1 MANFCLNFVTLQG
14 SQEQVERFDLL
25 MKSAKDEGQCFILET
40 TKSDLYMFDFEIVN
54 DFIYQFQTKWTPQ
67 DSFNYLLEISKD
79 FKDLVIT
86 LSYEEFGCNLFGKYV
101 IINGTYTL
109 KSLDEELIE
118 NEIVFD
124 DDNCT
129 YSYKD
134 FESESIS
141 ELCDMIL
148 ETV

>member
-14 SQEQVERFDLL
+14 NQEQLERFDLL
-25 MKSAKDEGQCFILET
+25 MKSAKDDGQCFILET

-54 DFIYQFQTKWTPQ
+54 DYIYQFHTKWTPK
-67 DSFNYLLEISKD
+67 DSFNYFLEISKD
-79 FKDLVIT
+79 FKDLEIT
-86 LSYEEFGCNLFGKYV
+86 LAYEEFGYNLFGKYV

-109 KSLDEELIE
+109 KLLDEDLIK

-124 DDNCT
+124 DDECT

-134 FESESIS
+134 LESDSIS
-141 ELCDMIL
+141 ELCEKIL